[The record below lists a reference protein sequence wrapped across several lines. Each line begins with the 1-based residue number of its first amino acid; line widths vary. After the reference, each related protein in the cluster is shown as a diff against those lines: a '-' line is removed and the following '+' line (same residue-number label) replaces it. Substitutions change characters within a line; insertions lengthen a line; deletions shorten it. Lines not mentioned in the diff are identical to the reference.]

1 VLPEDHSDKRQVFG
15 LITACTA
22 VFIYLFTI
30 VYFDYI
36 KTLQKTKYV
45 DFDVKTITAGDYTV
59 EFDIDEEIYAEF
71 QQNYLDPTNPMGEI
85 QQFKLYIQL
94 ELEKRLNQFP
104 NNGVDGP
111 GEQNIK
117 IAQITLAF
125 NNAKVINW
133 LMKRGTFIKT
143 EKWDKVKVIN
153 ETIAQG
159 IKEDKKLLDQLQRPV
174 SVFATMETEEGH
186 TRATQYNK
194 LIGEPEYKHYEK
206 FLTSEIE
213 VQEASEP
220 TDIIWENRSFTP
232 RQRSVKRC
240 IVAFL
245 ILVMLTISAVII
257 FVCTLSANAKKFRYP
272 KANCDTI
279 YDGYGNDTSS
289 AEWISDATTEYANNY
304 PK

>member
-1 VLPEDHSDKRQVFG
+1 
-15 LITACTA
+15 
-22 VFIYLFTI
+22 
-30 VYFDYI
+30 
-36 KTLQKTKYV
+36 
-45 DFDVKTITAGDYTV
+45 
-59 EFDIDEEIYAEF
+59 
-71 QQNYLDPTNPMGEI
+71 M
-85 QQFKLYIQL
+85 
-94 ELEKRLNQFP
+94 
-104 NNGVDGP
+104 DGP

-174 SVFATMETEEGH
+174 SVFATMETEEGL

-194 LIGEPEYKHYEK
+194 LIGESEYKHFDK

-213 VQEASEP
+213 LQEASEP

-272 KANCDTI
+272 KANCSAI
-279 YDGYGNDTSS
+279 AGEYGNDTSS
-289 AEWISDATTEYANNY
+289 EEWISDAKTEYGNNY

>member
-1 VLPEDHSDKRQVFG
+1 
-15 LITACTA
+15 
-22 VFIYLFTI
+22 
-30 VYFDYI
+30 
-36 KTLQKTKYV
+36 
-45 DFDVKTITAGDYTV
+45 
-59 EFDIDEEIYAEF
+59 
-71 QQNYLDPTNPMGEI
+71 MGEI
-85 QQFKLYIQL
+85 NQFKLYIQL
-94 ELEKRLNQFP
+94 ELEKRLNDFP

-143 EKWDKVKVIN
+143 EKWDKVNVIN

-194 LIGEPEYKHYEK
+194 LIGEVEFKHFDK

-213 VQEASEP
+213 LQEASEP

-245 ILVMLTISAVII
+245 ILVMLAISAVII
-257 FVCTLSANAKKFRYP
+257 FACTLSANAKKFRYP
-272 KANCDTI
+272 KANCESI
-279 YDGYGNDTSS
+279 YEGYGNDTAS
-289 AEWISDATTEYANNY
+289 AEWKSDAISEYASNY
-304 PK
+304 PKQMVGNNTFYTGQMQCLCEELKDETDKATVSEM